1 MYQLSAVLYIKSP
14 KQRKNMKVTFIYNS
28 LSILEKALLC
38 LVVSIYALLLFWL
51 QQHVVG
57 DEYGV
62 LGE

>member
-1 MYQLSAVLYIKSP
+1 VYQLSAVLYIKSP